1 MPPAS
6 PEPESTSALP
16 AATLVDFHRVRT
28 VQTYRRRPPRVF
40 NVTSLDDNLLIW
52 YYSHISQ
59 MQPTCS
65 EEGFYKVQNCY
76 VYEGTFII
84 QHDMCWLADSVTD
97 YSIRAEILSTLIN
110 LINDRHSKYLDVN
123 YLDRPKVV
131 ISTAGYQ
138 NYGHC
143 ITDILPKLVNI
154 RQSGL
159 KSITLIIPNRFCI
172 TDTIIKDV
180 CSHIGLSIDIVR
192 CPDASLFSCE
202 EVLYFSPVSIHNTTK
217 SPTLIAFVDII
228 RGTYGI
234 VPTVSRKLFVARGK
248 AASRQ
253 IANYDEV
260 STILM
265 QRGYEIVT
273 PETMSMI
280 DQIKIF
286 SEASHI
292 VGSLGAGLAN
302 SIFSSPSAKLMMF
315 DPGLSDFYYWDL
327 ASLAGQEFYWVFTE
341 PIEFWSLA
349 RSLSPFSVPLDQ
361 LSAALQSFEQ

>member
-1 MPPAS
+1 MVLYAYL
-6 PEPESTSALP
+6 TN
-16 AATLVDFHRVRT
+16 ATYVF
-28 VQTYRRRPPRVF
+28 RRRILQS
-40 NVTSLDDNLLIW
+40 TELS
-52 YYSHISQ
+52 
-59 MQPTCS
+59 
-65 EEGFYKVQNCY
+65 

-84 QHDMCWLADSVTD
+84 KHDMCWLADSVVD
-97 YSIRAEILSTLIN
+97 YSIRAEILPTLIA
-110 LINDRHSKYLDVN
+110 LIKNGHPKCIDVSS
-123 YLDRPKVV
+123 RPKVL

-159 KSITLIIPNRFCI
+159 KAITLVIPNRFCI
-172 TDTIIKDV
+172 SDSIIGDV
-180 CSHIGLSIDIVR
+180 CAHIGLSADILR
-192 CPDASLFSCE
+192 CPDASLFSCD
-202 EVLYFSPVSIHNTTK
+202 EVIYFSPVSIHNTTK
-217 SPTLIAFVDII
+217 SPTLLKFADVI
-228 RGTYGI
+228 RETYGVI
-234 VPTVSRKLFVARGK
+234 PTASRKLFVARGK

-260 STILM
+260 ATIFM
-265 QRGYEIVT
+265 QRGYEVVT

-286 SEASHI
+286 SEASRI

-315 DPGLSDFYYWDL
+315 DPGLADFYYWDL

-349 RSLSPFSVPLDQ
+349 RSLSPFTIPLDQ
-361 LSAALQSFEQ
+361 LSAALQPFEQ

>member
-1 MPPAS
+1 MSPTS
-6 PEPESTSALP
+6 PESESASALS

-28 VQTYRRRPPRVF
+28 VQTYHRRPPRVF

-52 YYSHISQ
+52 FYTHISQ

-65 EEGFYKVQNCY
+65 EEGFYRLKNCY

-84 QHDMCWLADSVTD
+84 KNDMSWLTDSVVD
-97 YSIRAEILSTLIN
+97 YSIRSEMLLTLVS
-110 LINDRHSKYLDVN
+110 LIKDGHSKHLDVN
-123 YLDRPKVV
+123 DRPKVV

-154 RQSGL
+154 RHAGF
-159 KSITLIIPNRFCI
+159 KYITLIIPDRFCI
-172 TDTIIKDV
+172 SNIIIGDV
-180 CSHIGLSIDIVR
+180 CSYIGLSVDILR
-192 CPDASLFSCE
+192 CPDANLFSCD

-217 SPTLIAFVDII
+217 SPTLLAFVDMVRNTYNII
-228 RGTYGI
+228 
-234 VPTVSRKLFVARGK
+234 PKVSRKLLVARGK
-248 AASRQ
+248 SASRQ
-253 IANYDEV
+253 MANYDEV
-260 STILM
+260 ATMLI
-265 QRGYEIVT
+265 QRGYEVVT
-273 PETMSMI
+273 PETISMI

-341 PIEFWSLA
+341 PMEFWSLA